1 MDYSVESF
9 SAIMFFAGGNSQEE
23 VWRTITQEA
32 STDIQGEYFF
42 FFILFLSL
50 KTLNL
55 SKFYPE
61 NNHK

>member
-1 MDYSVESF
+1 
-9 SAIMFFAGGNSQEE
+9 MFFAGGNSQEE